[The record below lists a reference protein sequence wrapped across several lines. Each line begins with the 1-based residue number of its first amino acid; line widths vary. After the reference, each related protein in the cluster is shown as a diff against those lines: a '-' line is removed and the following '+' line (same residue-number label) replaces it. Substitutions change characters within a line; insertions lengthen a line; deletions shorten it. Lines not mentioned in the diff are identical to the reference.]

1 MEILVCVKQVPDTA
15 EVKIDPV
22 KHTVIRAGVPNIFN
36 PFDQNALEAALQ
48 LKDNQGA
55 KVTFLSMGPPQ
66 AKDVLREGLAM
77 GADEAYLL
85 TDRKVGGSDTLA
97 TGYCLAQAVKK
108 VAELKGIEQFDIILC
123 GKQAIDGDTA
133 QVGPQ
138 IACEL
143 GIPQITYAAAIEV
156 NEEAKC
162 VKVKQQN
169 EEGYIITEANFPVLI
184 TAVKELNEPRF
195 PTIRGTMKA
204 KRREIPELSADDV
217 KADETKIGLS
227 GSPTKVR
234 KIFTPPQRTQGLI
247 IPVEDDNDQAAVDTL
262 MEKLTAQKII

>member
-15 EVKIDPV
+15 EVKIDPE

-48 LKDNQGA
+48 LKDSQGA
-55 KVTFLSMGPPQ
+55 RVTLLSMGPPQ
-66 AKDVLREGLAM
+66 AEDVLREGLAM
-77 GADEAYLL
+77 GADDAYLL

-97 TGYCLAQAVKK
+97 TGYCLAQAVRK
-108 VAELKGIEQFDIILC
+108 VAELQGIEQFDMVLC

-138 IACEL
+138 IATEL
-143 GIPQITYAAAIEV
+143 GIPQITYAAEINV
-156 NEEAKC
+156 DGTT
-162 VKVKQQN
+162 VRVKQQN
-169 EEGYIITEANFPVLI
+169 EEGYIVTEAQFPALI

-204 KRREIPELSADDV
+204 KKREIPHLSADDIKV
-217 KADETKIGLS
+217 DETKIGLK
-227 GSPTKVR
+227 GSPTMVR
-234 KIFTPPQRTQGLI
+234 KIFTPPQRTQGLVI
-247 IPVEDDNDQAAVDTL
+247 KEEDPNAAVSVL

>member
-15 EVKIDPV
+15 EVKIDPE

-48 LKDNQGA
+48 LKDSQGA
-55 KVTFLSMGPPQ
+55 RVTLLSMGPPQ
-66 AKDVLREGLAM
+66 AEDVLREGLAM
-77 GADEAYLL
+77 GADDAYLL

-108 VAELKGIEQFDIILC
+108 VAELQGIEQFDVVLC
-123 GKQAIDGDTA
+123 GKQAIDTA

-138 IACEL
+138 IATEL
-143 GIPQITYAAAIEV
+143 GIPQITYAAEINV
-156 NEEAKC
+156 DGTT
-162 VKVKQQN
+162 VRVKQQN
-169 EEGYIITEANFPVLI
+169 EEGYIVTEAQFPVLI

-204 KRREIPELSADDV
+204 KKREIPHLSADDIKV
-217 KADETKIGLS
+217 DETKIGLK
-227 GSPTKVR
+227 GSPTMVR
-234 KIFTPPQRTQGLI
+234 KIFTPPQRTQGLVI
-247 IPVEDDNDQAAVDTL
+247 KEEDPNAAVSVL

>member
-15 EVKIDPV
+15 EVKIDPE

-48 LKDNQGA
+48 LKDSQGA
-55 KVTFLSMGPPQ
+55 RVTLLSMGPPQ
-66 AKDVLREGLAM
+66 AEDVLREGLAM
-77 GADEAYLL
+77 GAYDAYLL

-97 TGYCLAQAVKK
+97 TGYCLAQAVRK
-108 VAELKGIEQFDIILC
+108 VAELQGIEQFDVVLC

-138 IACEL
+138 IATEL
-143 GIPQITYAAAIEV
+143 GIPQITYAAEINV
-156 NEEAKC
+156 DGTT
-162 VKVKQQN
+162 VRVKQQN
-169 EEGYIITEANFPVLI
+169 EEGYIVTEAQFPVLI

-204 KRREIPELSADDV
+204 KKREIPHLSADDIKV
-217 KADETKIGLS
+217 DETKIGLK
-227 GSPTKVR
+227 GSPTMVR
-234 KIFTPPQRTQGLI
+234 KIFTPPQRTQGLVI
-247 IPVEDDNDQAAVDTL
+247 KEEDPNAAVSVL

>member
-15 EVKIDPV
+15 EVKIDPE

-48 LKDNQGA
+48 LKDSQGA
-55 KVTFLSMGPPQ
+55 RVTLLSMGPPQ
-66 AKDVLREGLAM
+66 AEDVLREGLAM
-77 GADEAYLL
+77 GADDAYLL

-97 TGYCLAQAVKK
+97 TGYCLAQAVRK
-108 VAELKGIEQFDIILC
+108 VAELQGIEQFDVVLC

-138 IACEL
+138 IATEL
-143 GIPQITYAAAIEV
+143 GIPQITYAAEINV
-156 NEEAKC
+156 DGTT
-162 VKVKQQN
+162 VRVKQQN
-169 EEGYIITEANFPVLI
+169 EEGYIVTEAQFPVLI

-204 KRREIPELSADDV
+204 KKREIPHLSADDIKV
-217 KADETKIGLS
+217 DETKIGLK
-227 GSPTKVR
+227 GSPTMVR
-234 KIFTPPQRTQGLI
+234 KIFTPPQRTQGLVI
-247 IPVEDDNDQAAVDTL
+247 KEEDPNAAVSVL

>member
-15 EVKIDPV
+15 EVKIDPE

-48 LKDNQGA
+48 LKDSQGA
-55 KVTFLSMGPPQ
+55 RVTLLSMGPPQ
-66 AKDVLREGLAM
+66 AEEVLREGLAM
-77 GADEAYLL
+77 GADDAYLL

-97 TGYCLAQAVKK
+97 TGYCLAQAVRK
-108 VAELKGIEQFDIILC
+108 VAELQGIEQFDIVLC

-138 IACEL
+138 IATEL
-143 GIPQITYAAAIEV
+143 GIPQITYAAEINV
-156 NEEAKC
+156 DGTT
-162 VKVKQQN
+162 VRVKQQN
-169 EEGYIITEANFPVLI
+169 EEGYIVTEAQFPVLI
-184 TAVKELNEPRF
+184 TAVKELNEPKF

-204 KRREIPELSADDV
+204 KKREIPHLSADDIKV
-217 KADETKIGLS
+217 DETKIGLK
-227 GSPTKVR
+227 GSPTMVR
-234 KIFTPPQRTQGLI
+234 KIFTPPQRTQGLVI
-247 IPVEDDNDQAAVDTL
+247 KEEDPNAAVSVL

>member
-15 EVKIDPV
+15 EVKIDPE

-48 LKDNQGA
+48 LKDSQGA
-55 KVTFLSMGPPQ
+55 RVTLLSMGPPQ
-66 AKDVLREGLAM
+66 AEDELREGLAM
-77 GADEAYLL
+77 GADDAYLL

-97 TGYCLAQAVKK
+97 TGYCLAQAVRK
-108 VAELKGIEQFDIILC
+108 VAELQGIEQFDMVLC

-138 IACEL
+138 IATEL
-143 GIPQITYAAAIEV
+143 GIPQITYAAEINV
-156 NEEAKC
+156 DGTT
-162 VKVKQQN
+162 VRVKQQN
-169 EEGYIITEANFPVLI
+169 EEGYIVTEAQFPVLI

-204 KRREIPELSADDV
+204 KKREIPHLSADDIKV
-217 KADETKIGLS
+217 DETKIGLK
-227 GSPTKVR
+227 GSPTMVR
-234 KIFTPPQRTQGLI
+234 KIFTPPQRTQGLVI
-247 IPVEDDNDQAAVDTL
+247 KEEDPNAAVSVL

>member
-15 EVKIDPV
+15 EVKIDPE

-48 LKDNQGA
+48 LKDSQGA
-55 KVTFLSMGPPQ
+55 RVTLLSMGPPQ
-66 AKDVLREGLAM
+66 AEDVLREGLAM
-77 GADEAYLL
+77 GADDAYLL

-108 VAELKGIEQFDIILC
+108 VAELQGIEQFDVVLC
-123 GKQAIDGDTA
+123 GEQAIDGDTA

-138 IACEL
+138 IATEL
-143 GIPQITYAAAIEV
+143 GIPQITYAAEINV
-156 NEEAKC
+156 DGTT
-162 VKVKQQN
+162 VRVKQQN
-169 EEGYIITEANFPVLI
+169 EEGYIVTEAQFPVLI

-204 KRREIPELSADDV
+204 KKREIPHLSADDIKV
-217 KADETKIGLS
+217 DETKIGLK
-227 GSPTKVR
+227 GSPTMVR
-234 KIFTPPQRTQGLI
+234 KIFTPPQRTQGLVI
-247 IPVEDDNDQAAVDTL
+247 KEEDPNAAVSVL

>member
-15 EVKIDPV
+15 EVKIDPE

-48 LKDNQGA
+48 LKDSQGA
-55 KVTFLSMGPPQ
+55 RVTLLSMGPPQ
-66 AKDVLREGLAM
+66 AEDVLREGLAM
-77 GADEAYLL
+77 GADDAYLL

-97 TGYCLAQAVKK
+97 TGYCLAQAVRK
-108 VAELKGIEQFDIILC
+108 VAELQGIEQFDIVLC

-138 IACEL
+138 IATEL
-143 GIPQITYAAAIEV
+143 GIPQITYAAEINV
-156 NEEAKC
+156 DGTT
-162 VKVKQQN
+162 VRVKQQN
-169 EEGYIITEANFPVLI
+169 EEGYIVTEAQFPVLI

-204 KRREIPELSADDV
+204 KKREIPHLSADGIKV
-217 KADETKIGLS
+217 DETKIGLK
-227 GSPTKVR
+227 GSPTMVR
-234 KIFTPPQRTQGLI
+234 KIFTPPQRTQGLVI
-247 IPVEDDNDQAAVDTL
+247 KEEDPNAAVSVL

>member
-15 EVKIDPV
+15 EVKIDPE

-48 LKDNQGA
+48 LKDSQGA
-55 KVTFLSMGPPQ
+55 RVTLLSMGPPQ
-66 AKDVLREGLAM
+66 AEDVLREGLAM
-77 GADEAYLL
+77 GADDAYLL

-97 TGYCLAQAVKK
+97 TGYCLAQAVRK
-108 VAELKGIEQFDIILC
+108 VAELQGVEQFDVVLC

-138 IACEL
+138 IATEL
-143 GIPQITYAAAIEV
+143 GIPQITYAAEINV
-156 NEEAKC
+156 DGTT
-162 VKVKQQN
+162 VRVKQQN
-169 EEGYIITEANFPVLI
+169 EEGYIVTEAQFPVLI

-204 KRREIPELSADDV
+204 KKREIPHLSADDIKV
-217 KADETKIGLS
+217 DETKIGLK
-227 GSPTKVR
+227 GSPTMVR
-234 KIFTPPQRTQGLI
+234 KIFTPPQRTQGLVI
-247 IPVEDDNDQAAVDTL
+247 KEEDPNAAVSVL

>member
-15 EVKIDPV
+15 EVKIDPE

-48 LKDNQGA
+48 LKDSQGA
-55 KVTFLSMGPPQ
+55 RVTLLSMGPPQ
-66 AKDVLREGLAM
+66 AEEVLREGLAM
-77 GADEAYLL
+77 GADDAYLL

-97 TGYCLAQAVKK
+97 TGYCLAQAVRK
-108 VAELKGIEQFDIILC
+108 VAELQGIEQFDVVLC

-138 IACEL
+138 IATEL
-143 GIPQITYAAAIEV
+143 GIPQITYAAEINVAGTTV
-156 NEEAKC
+156 R
-162 VKVKQQN
+162 VKQQN
-169 EEGYIITEANFPVLI
+169 EEGYIVTEAQFPVLI

-204 KRREIPELSADDV
+204 KKREIPHLSADDIKV
-217 KADETKIGLS
+217 DETKIGLK
-227 GSPTKVR
+227 GSPTMVR
-234 KIFTPPQRTQGLI
+234 KIFTPPQRTQGLVI
-247 IPVEDDNDQAAVDTL
+247 KEEDPNAAVSVL

>member
-15 EVKIDPV
+15 EVKIDPE

-48 LKDNQGA
+48 LKDSQGA
-55 KVTFLSMGPPQ
+55 RVTLLSMGPPQ
-66 AKDVLREGLAM
+66 AEDVLREGLAM
-77 GADEAYLL
+77 GADDAYLL

-97 TGYCLAQAVKK
+97 TGYCLAQAVRK
-108 VAELKGIEQFDIILC
+108 VAELQGIEQFDVVLC

-138 IACEL
+138 IATEL
-143 GIPQITYAAAIEV
+143 GIPQITYAAEINV
-156 NEEAKC
+156 DGTT
-162 VKVKQQN
+162 VRVKQQN
-169 EEGYIITEANFPVLI
+169 EEGYIVTEAQFSVLI

-204 KRREIPELSADDV
+204 KKREIPHLSADDIKV
-217 KADETKIGLS
+217 DETKIGLK
-227 GSPTKVR
+227 GSPTMVR
-234 KIFTPPQRTQGLI
+234 KIFTPPQRTQGLVI
-247 IPVEDDNDQAAVDTL
+247 KEEDPNAAVSVL

>member
-15 EVKIDPV
+15 EVKIDPE

-48 LKDNQGA
+48 LKDSQGA
-55 KVTFLSMGPPQ
+55 RVTLLSMGPPQ
-66 AKDVLREGLAM
+66 AEEVLREGLAM
-77 GADEAYLL
+77 GADDAYLL

-97 TGYCLAQAVKK
+97 TGYCLAQAVRK
-108 VAELKGIEQFDIILC
+108 VAELQGVEQFDVVLC

-138 IACEL
+138 IATEL
-143 GIPQITYAAAIEV
+143 GIPQITYAAEINV
-156 NEEAKC
+156 DGTT
-162 VKVKQQN
+162 VRVKQQN
-169 EEGYIITEANFPVLI
+169 EEGYIVTEAQFPVLI

-204 KRREIPELSADDV
+204 KKREIPHLSADDIKV
-217 KADETKIGLS
+217 DETKIGLK
-227 GSPTKVR
+227 GSPTMVR
-234 KIFTPPQRTQGLI
+234 KIFTPPQRTQGLVI
-247 IPVEDDNDQAAVDTL
+247 KEEDPNAAVSVL

>member
-48 LKDNQGA
+48 LKDAQGA
-55 KVTFLSMGPPQ
+55 KVTLLSMGPPQ
-66 AKDVLREGLAM
+66 AVEVLREGLAM

-97 TGYCLAQAVKK
+97 TGYCMAQAIKK
-108 VAELKGIEQFDIILC
+108 VAELQGIEQFDIVLC

-138 IACEL
+138 IAAEL
-143 GIPQITYAAAIEV
+143 NIPQITYAAKIDV
-156 NEEAKC
+156 DGNK
-162 VKVKQQN
+162 VTVKQQN
-169 EEGYIITEANFPVLI
+169 EEGYIVTEAQFPVLI

-204 KRREIPELSADDV
+204 KRREIPTLSADDIKV
-217 KADETKIGLS
+217 EDARIGLS
-227 GSPTKVR
+227 GSPTNVR

-247 IPVEDDNDQAAVDTL
+247 LNNEDVAVSVATL
-262 MEKLTAQKII
+262 MEKLTEQKII

>member
-15 EVKIDPV
+15 EVKIDPE

-48 LKDNQGA
+48 LKDSQGA
-55 KVTFLSMGPPQ
+55 RVTLLSMGPPQ
-66 AKDVLREGLAM
+66 AEDVLREGLAM
-77 GADEAYLL
+77 GADDAYLL

-97 TGYCLAQAVKK
+97 TGYCLAQAIKK
-108 VAELKGIEQFDIILC
+108 VAELQGIEQFDVVLC

-138 IACEL
+138 IATEL
-143 GIPQITYAAAIEV
+143 GIPQITYAAEINV
-156 NEEAKC
+156 DGTT
-162 VKVKQQN
+162 VRVKQQN
-169 EEGYIITEANFPVLI
+169 EEGYIVTEAQFPVLI

-204 KRREIPELSADDV
+204 KKREIPHLSADDIKV
-217 KADETKIGLS
+217 DETKIGLK
-227 GSPTKVR
+227 GSPTMVR
-234 KIFTPPQRTQGLI
+234 KIFTPPQRTQGLVI
-247 IPVEDDNDQAAVDTL
+247 KEEDPNAAVSVL

>member
-15 EVKIDPV
+15 EVKIDPE

-48 LKDNQGA
+48 LKDSQGA
-55 KVTFLSMGPPQ
+55 RVTLLSMGPPQ
-66 AKDVLREGLAM
+66 AEDVLREGLAM
-77 GADEAYLL
+77 GADDAYLL

-97 TGYCLAQAVKK
+97 TGYCLAQAVRK
-108 VAELKGIEQFDIILC
+108 VAELQGIEQFDIVLC

-138 IACEL
+138 IATEL
-143 GIPQITYAAAIEV
+143 GIPQITYAAEINV
-156 NEEAKC
+156 DGTT
-162 VKVKQQN
+162 VRVKQQN
-169 EEGYIITEANFPVLI
+169 EEGYIVTEAQFPVLI

-204 KRREIPELSADDV
+204 KKREIPRLSADDIKV
-217 KADETKIGLS
+217 DETKIGLK
-227 GSPTKVR
+227 GSPTMVR
-234 KIFTPPQRTQGLI
+234 KIFTPPQRTQGLVI
-247 IPVEDDNDQAAVDTL
+247 KEEDPNAAVSVL

>member
-48 LKDNQGA
+48 MKDA
-55 KVTFLSMGPPQ
+55 DKDVKITLLSMGPDQ

-77 GADEAYLL
+77 GADDAYLL
-85 TDRKVGGSDTLA
+85 SDRKLGGSDTLA
-97 TGYCLAQAVKK
+97 TGYALAQAIKK
-108 VAELKGIEQFDIILC
+108 LAADKGIEQFDIILC

-143 GIPQITYAAAIEV
+143 GTPQITYARDI
-156 NEEAKC
+156 
-162 VKVKQQN
+162 KVEGNKVTVQQEN
-169 EEGYIITEANFPVLI
+169 EEGYIVTEANFPVLI
-184 TAVKELNEPRF
+184 TAVKDLNEPRF

-204 KRREIPELSADDV
+204 KRREIPNLDAAAVAADD
-217 KADETKIGLS
+217 AQIGLS

-234 KIFTPPQRTQGLI
+234 KIFTPPQRTQGLV
-247 IPVEDDNDQAAVDTL
+247 IPVEDDNYQAAVDTL
-262 MEKLTAQKII
+262 MEKLTEQKII

>member
-15 EVKIDPV
+15 EVKIDPE

-48 LKDNQGA
+48 LKDSQGA
-55 KVTFLSMGPPQ
+55 RVTLLSMGPPQ
-66 AKDVLREGLAM
+66 AEEVLREGLAM
-77 GADEAYLL
+77 GADDAYLL

-108 VAELKGIEQFDIILC
+108 VAELQGIEQFDIVLC

-138 IACEL
+138 IATEL
-143 GIPQITYAAAIEV
+143 GIPQITYAAEINV
-156 NEEAKC
+156 DGTT
-162 VKVKQQN
+162 VRVKQQN
-169 EEGYIITEANFPVLI
+169 EEGYIVTEAQFPVLI

-204 KRREIPELSADDV
+204 KKREIPHLSADDIKV
-217 KADETKIGLS
+217 DETKIGLK
-227 GSPTKVR
+227 GSPTMVR
-234 KIFTPPQRTQGLI
+234 KIFTPPQRTQGLVI
-247 IPVEDDNDQAAVDTL
+247 KEEDPNAAVSVL

>member
-15 EVKIDPV
+15 EVKIDPE
-22 KHTVIRAGVPNIFN
+22 KHTVIRAGVHNIFN

-48 LKDNQGA
+48 LKDSQGA
-55 KVTFLSMGPPQ
+55 RVTLLSMGPPQ
-66 AKDVLREGLAM
+66 AEDVLREGLAM
-77 GADEAYLL
+77 GADDAYLL

-108 VAELKGIEQFDIILC
+108 VAELQGIEQFDVVLC

-138 IACEL
+138 IATEL
-143 GIPQITYAAAIEV
+143 GIPQITYAAEINV
-156 NEEAKC
+156 DGTT
-162 VKVKQQN
+162 VRVKQQN
-169 EEGYIITEANFPVLI
+169 EEGYIVTEAQFPVLI

-204 KRREIPELSADDV
+204 KKREIPHLSADDIKV
-217 KADETKIGLS
+217 DETKIGLK
-227 GSPTKVR
+227 GSPTMVR
-234 KIFTPPQRTQGLI
+234 KIFTPPQRTQGLVI
-247 IPVEDDNDQAAVDTL
+247 KEEDPNAAVSVL

>member
-15 EVKIDPV
+15 EVKIDPE

-48 LKDNQGA
+48 LKDSQGA
-55 KVTFLSMGPPQ
+55 RVTLLSMGPPQ
-66 AKDVLREGLAM
+66 AEDVLREGLAM
-77 GADEAYLL
+77 GADDAYLL

-108 VAELKGIEQFDIILC
+108 VAELQGIEQFDVVLC

-138 IACEL
+138 IATDL
-143 GIPQITYAAAIEV
+143 GIPQITYAAEINV
-156 NEEAKC
+156 DGTT
-162 VKVKQQN
+162 VRVKQQN
-169 EEGYIITEANFPVLI
+169 EEGYIVTEAQFPVLI

-204 KRREIPELSADDV
+204 KKREIPHLSADDIKV
-217 KADETKIGLS
+217 DETKIGLK
-227 GSPTKVR
+227 GSPTMVR
-234 KIFTPPQRTQGLI
+234 KIFTPPQRTQGLVI
-247 IPVEDDNDQAAVDTL
+247 KEEDPNAAVSVL

>member
-15 EVKIDPV
+15 EVKIDPE

-48 LKDNQGA
+48 LKDSQGA
-55 KVTFLSMGPPQ
+55 RVTLLSMGPPQ
-66 AKDVLREGLAM
+66 AEDVLREGLAM
-77 GADEAYLL
+77 GADDAYLL

-97 TGYCLAQAVKK
+97 TGYCLAQAVRK
-108 VAELKGIEQFDIILC
+108 VAELQGIEQFDIVLC

-138 IACEL
+138 IATEL
-143 GIPQITYAAAIEV
+143 GIPQITYAAEINV
-156 NEEAKC
+156 DGTT
-162 VKVKQQN
+162 VRVKQQN
-169 EEGYIITEANFPVLI
+169 EEGYIVTEAQFPVLI

-195 PTIRGTMKA
+195 PPIRGTMKA
-204 KRREIPELSADDV
+204 KKREIPHLSADDIKV
-217 KADETKIGLS
+217 DETKIGLK
-227 GSPTKVR
+227 GSPTMVR
-234 KIFTPPQRTQGLI
+234 KIFTPPQRTQGLVI
-247 IPVEDDNDQAAVDTL
+247 KEEDPNAAVSVL

>member
-1 MEILVCVKQVPDTA
+1 MEILVCVKQVPDTS
-15 EVKIDPV
+15 EVKIDPE

-48 LKDNQGA
+48 LKDSQGA
-55 KVTFLSMGPPQ
+55 RVTLLSMGPPQ
-66 AKDVLREGLAM
+66 AEDVLREGLAM
-77 GADEAYLL
+77 GADDAYLL

-108 VAELKGIEQFDIILC
+108 VAELQGIEQFDVVLC

-138 IACEL
+138 IATEL
-143 GIPQITYAAAIEV
+143 GIPQITYAAEINV
-156 NEEAKC
+156 DGTT
-162 VKVKQQN
+162 VRVKQQN
-169 EEGYIITEANFPVLI
+169 EEGYIVTEAQFPVLI

-204 KRREIPELSADDV
+204 KKREIPHLSADDIKV
-217 KADETKIGLS
+217 DETKIGLK
-227 GSPTKVR
+227 GSPTMVR
-234 KIFTPPQRTQGLI
+234 KIFTPPQRTQGLVI
-247 IPVEDDNDQAAVDTL
+247 KEEDPNAAVSVL

>member
-15 EVKIDPV
+15 EVKIDPE

-48 LKDNQGA
+48 LKDSQGA
-55 KVTFLSMGPPQ
+55 RVTLLSMGPPQ
-66 AKDVLREGLAM
+66 AEEVLREGLAM
-77 GADEAYLL
+77 GADDAYLL

-97 TGYCLAQAVKK
+97 TGYCLAQAVRK
-108 VAELKGIEQFDIILC
+108 VAEMQGIEQFDIVLC

-138 IACEL
+138 IATEL
-143 GIPQITYAAAIEV
+143 GIPQITYAAEINV
-156 NEEAKC
+156 DGTT
-162 VKVKQQN
+162 VRVKQQN
-169 EEGYIITEANFPVLI
+169 EEGYIVTEAQFPVLI

-204 KRREIPELSADDV
+204 KKREIPHLSADDIKV
-217 KADETKIGLS
+217 DETKIGLK
-227 GSPTKVR
+227 GSPTMVR
-234 KIFTPPQRTQGLI
+234 KIFTPPQRTQGLVI
-247 IPVEDDNDQAAVDTL
+247 KEEDPNAAVSVL

>member
-15 EVKIDPV
+15 EVKIDPE
-22 KHTVIRAGVPNIFN
+22 KHTVIRAGGPNIFN

-48 LKDNQGA
+48 LKDSQGA
-55 KVTFLSMGPPQ
+55 RVTLLSMGPPQ
-66 AKDVLREGLAM
+66 AEDVLREGLAM
-77 GADEAYLL
+77 GADDAYLL

-97 TGYCLAQAVKK
+97 TGYCLAQAVRK
-108 VAELKGIEQFDIILC
+108 VAELQGIEQFDVVLC

-138 IACEL
+138 IATEL
-143 GIPQITYAAAIEV
+143 GIPQITYAAEINV
-156 NEEAKC
+156 DDTT
-162 VKVKQQN
+162 VRVKQQN
-169 EEGYIITEANFPVLI
+169 EEGYIVTEAQFPVLI

-204 KRREIPELSADDV
+204 KKREIPHLSADDIKV
-217 KADETKIGLS
+217 DETKIGLK
-227 GSPTKVR
+227 GSPTMVR
-234 KIFTPPQRTQGLI
+234 KIFTPPQRTQGLVI
-247 IPVEDDNDQAAVDTL
+247 KEEDPNAAVSVL

>member
-15 EVKIDPV
+15 EVKIDPE

-48 LKDNQGA
+48 LKDSQGA
-55 KVTFLSMGPPQ
+55 RVTLLSMGPPQ
-66 AKDVLREGLAM
+66 AEDVLREGLAM
-77 GADEAYLL
+77 GADDAYLL

-97 TGYCLAQAVKK
+97 TGYCLAQAVRK
-108 VAELKGIEQFDIILC
+108 VAELQGIEQFDIVLC

-138 IACEL
+138 IATEL
-143 GIPQITYAAAIEV
+143 GIPQITYAAEINV
-156 NEEAKC
+156 DGTT
-162 VKVKQQN
+162 VRVKQQN
-169 EEGYIITEANFPVLI
+169 EEGYLVTEAQFPVLI

-204 KRREIPELSADDV
+204 KKREIPHLSADDIKV
-217 KADETKIGLS
+217 DETKFGLK
-227 GSPTKVR
+227 GSPTMVR
-234 KIFTPPQRTQGLI
+234 KIFTPPQRTQGLVI
-247 IPVEDDNDQAAVDTL
+247 KEEDPNAAVSVL

>member
-15 EVKIDPV
+15 EVKIDPE

-48 LKDNQGA
+48 LKDSQGA
-55 KVTFLSMGPPQ
+55 RVTLLSMGPPQ
-66 AKDVLREGLAM
+66 AEDVLREGLAM
-77 GADEAYLL
+77 GADDAYLL

-97 TGYCLAQAVKK
+97 TGYCLAQAVRK
-108 VAELKGIEQFDIILC
+108 VAELQGIEQFDIVLC

-138 IACEL
+138 IATEL
-143 GIPQITYAAAIEV
+143 GIPQITYAAEINV
-156 NEEAKC
+156 DGTT
-162 VKVKQQN
+162 VRVKQQN
-169 EEGYIITEANFPVLI
+169 EEGYIVTEAQFPVLI

-204 KRREIPELSADDV
+204 KKREIPHLSADDIKV
-217 KADETKIGLS
+217 DETKIGLK
-227 GSPTKVR
+227 GSPTMVR
-234 KIFTPPQRTQGLI
+234 KIFTPPQRTQGLVI
-247 IPVEDDNDQAAVDTL
+247 KEEDPNAAVSAL

>member
-48 LKDNQGA
+48 LKDA
-55 KVTFLSMGPPQ
+55 DKEVKVTLLSMGPDQ
-66 AKDVLREGLAM
+66 AKDVLKEGLAM
-77 GADEAYLL
+77 GADDAYLVS
-85 TDRKVGGSDTLA
+85 DRKLGGSDTLA
-97 TGYCLAQAVKK
+97 TGYALAQAVKK
-108 VAELKGIEQFDIILC
+108 VAAEKGIEQFDIILC

-143 GIPQITYAAAIEV
+143 GIPQITYARDI
-156 NEEAKC
+156 
-162 VKVKQQN
+162 KVEGNKVTVQQEN
-169 EEGYIITEANFPVLI
+169 EEGYIVTEAQFPVLI
-184 TAVKELNEPRF
+184 TAVKDLNEPRF

-204 KRREIPELSADDV
+204 KRREIPTLDAAAIE
-217 KADETKIGLS
+217 ADEAQIGLS

-234 KIFTPPQRTQGLI
+234 KIFTPAQRSGGLVLK
-247 IPVEDDNDQAAVDTL
+247 VEDDNAQALVDQVV
-262 MEKLTAQKII
+262 EKLSEAKIL

>member
-15 EVKIDPV
+15 EVKIDPE

-48 LKDNQGA
+48 LKDSQGA
-55 KVTFLSMGPPQ
+55 RVTLLSMGPPQ
-66 AKDVLREGLAM
+66 AEDVLREGLAM
-77 GADEAYLL
+77 GADDAYLL

-108 VAELKGIEQFDIILC
+108 VAELQGIEQFDVVLC

-138 IACEL
+138 IATEL
-143 GIPQITYAAAIEV
+143 GIPQITYAAEINV
-156 NEEAKC
+156 DGTT
-162 VKVKQQN
+162 VRVKQQN
-169 EEGYIITEANFPVLI
+169 EEGYIVTEAQFPVLI

-204 KRREIPELSADDV
+204 KKREIPHLSADDIKV
-217 KADETKIGLS
+217 DETKIGLK
-227 GSPTKVR
+227 GSPTMVR
-234 KIFTPPQRTQGLI
+234 KVFTPPQRTQGLVI
-247 IPVEDDNDQAAVDTL
+247 KEEDPNAAVSVL

>member
-15 EVKIDPV
+15 EVKIDPE

-48 LKDNQGA
+48 LKDSQGA
-55 KVTFLSMGPPQ
+55 RVTLLSMGPPQ
-66 AKDVLREGLAM
+66 AEDVLREGLAM
-77 GADEAYLL
+77 GADDAYLL

-97 TGYCLAQAVKK
+97 TGYCLAQAVRK
-108 VAELKGIEQFDIILC
+108 VAELQGIEQFDMVLC

-138 IACEL
+138 IATEL
-143 GIPQITYAAAIEV
+143 GIPQITYAAEINV
-156 NEEAKC
+156 DGTT
-162 VKVKQQN
+162 VRVKQQN
-169 EEGYIITEANFPVLI
+169 EEGYIVTEAQVPVLI

-204 KRREIPELSADDV
+204 KKREIPHLSADDIKV
-217 KADETKIGLS
+217 DETKIGLK
-227 GSPTKVR
+227 GSPTMVR
-234 KIFTPPQRTQGLI
+234 KIFTPPQRTQGLVI
-247 IPVEDDNDQAAVDTL
+247 KEEDPNAAVSVL

>member
-15 EVKIDPV
+15 EVKIDPE
-22 KHTVIRAGVPNIFN
+22 KHPVIRAGVPNIFN

-48 LKDNQGA
+48 LKDSQGA
-55 KVTFLSMGPPQ
+55 RVTLLSMGPPQ
-66 AKDVLREGLAM
+66 AEEVLREGLAM
-77 GADEAYLL
+77 GADDAYLL

-97 TGYCLAQAVKK
+97 TGYCLAQAVRK
-108 VAELKGIEQFDIILC
+108 VAELQGIEQFDVVLC

-138 IACEL
+138 IATEL
-143 GIPQITYAAAIEV
+143 GIPQITYAAEINV
-156 NEEAKC
+156 DGTT
-162 VKVKQQN
+162 VRVKQQN
-169 EEGYIITEANFPVLI
+169 EEGYIVTEAQFPVLI

-204 KRREIPELSADDV
+204 KKREIPHLSADDIKV
-217 KADETKIGLS
+217 DETKIGLK
-227 GSPTKVR
+227 GSPTMVR
-234 KIFTPPQRTQGLI
+234 KIFTPPQRTQGLVI
-247 IPVEDDNDQAAVDTL
+247 KEEDPNAAVSVL

>member
-15 EVKIDPV
+15 EVKIDPE

-48 LKDNQGA
+48 LKDSQGA
-55 KVTFLSMGPPQ
+55 RVTLLSMGPPQ
-66 AKDVLREGLAM
+66 AEEVLREGLAM
-77 GADEAYLL
+77 GADDAYLL

-97 TGYCLAQAVKK
+97 TGYCLAQAVRK
-108 VAELKGIEQFDIILC
+108 VAELQGIEQFDIVLC
-123 GKQAIDGDTA
+123 VKQAIDGDTA

-138 IACEL
+138 IATEL
-143 GIPQITYAAAIEV
+143 GIPQITYAAEINV
-156 NEEAKC
+156 DGTT
-162 VKVKQQN
+162 VRVKQQN
-169 EEGYIITEANFPVLI
+169 EEGYIVTEAQFPVLI

-204 KRREIPELSADDV
+204 KKREIPHLSADDIKV
-217 KADETKIGLS
+217 DETKIGLK
-227 GSPTKVR
+227 GSPTMVR
-234 KIFTPPQRTQGLI
+234 KIFTPPQRTQGLVI
-247 IPVEDDNDQAAVDTL
+247 KEEDPNAAVSVL

>member
-15 EVKIDPV
+15 EVKIDPE
-22 KHTVIRAGVPNIFN
+22 KHTVIRAGVPNISN

-48 LKDNQGA
+48 LKDSQGA
-55 KVTFLSMGPPQ
+55 RVTLLSMGPPQ
-66 AKDVLREGLAM
+66 AEDVLREGLAM
-77 GADEAYLL
+77 GADDAYLL

-97 TGYCLAQAVKK
+97 TGYCLAQAVRK
-108 VAELKGIEQFDIILC
+108 VAELQGIEQFDMVLC

-138 IACEL
+138 IATEL
-143 GIPQITYAAAIEV
+143 GIPQITYAAEINV
-156 NEEAKC
+156 DGTT
-162 VKVKQQN
+162 VRVKQQN
-169 EEGYIITEANFPVLI
+169 EEGYIVTEAQFPVLI

-204 KRREIPELSADDV
+204 KKREIPHLSADDIKV
-217 KADETKIGLS
+217 DETKIGLK
-227 GSPTKVR
+227 GSPTMVR
-234 KIFTPPQRTQGLI
+234 KIFTPPQRTQGLVI
-247 IPVEDDNDQAAVDTL
+247 KEEDPNAAVSVL

>member
-15 EVKIDPV
+15 EVKIDPE

-48 LKDNQGA
+48 LKDSQGA
-55 KVTFLSMGPPQ
+55 RVTLLSMGPPQ
-66 AKDVLREGLAM
+66 AEDVLREGLAM
-77 GADEAYLL
+77 GADDAYLL

-108 VAELKGIEQFDIILC
+108 VAELQGIEQFDVVLC

-138 IACEL
+138 IATEL
-143 GIPQITYAAAIEV
+143 GIPQITYAAEINV
-156 NEEAKC
+156 DGTT
-162 VKVKQQN
+162 VRVKQQN
-169 EEGYIITEANFPVLI
+169 EEGYIVTEARFPVLI

-204 KRREIPELSADDV
+204 KKREIPHLSADDIKV
-217 KADETKIGLS
+217 DETKIGLK
-227 GSPTKVR
+227 GSPTMVR
-234 KIFTPPQRTQGLI
+234 KIFTPPQRTQGLVI
-247 IPVEDDNDQAAVDTL
+247 KEEDPNAAVSVL

>member
-15 EVKIDPV
+15 EVKIDPE

-48 LKDNQGA
+48 LKDSQGA
-55 KVTFLSMGPPQ
+55 RVTLLSMGPPQ
-66 AKDVLREGLAM
+66 AEDVLREGLAM
-77 GADEAYLL
+77 GADDAYLL

-97 TGYCLAQAVKK
+97 TGYCLAQAVRK
-108 VAELKGIEQFDIILC
+108 VAELQGIEQFDIVLC

-138 IACEL
+138 IATEL
-143 GIPQITYAAAIEV
+143 GIPQITYAAEINV
-156 NEEAKC
+156 DGTT
-162 VKVKQQN
+162 VRVKQQN
-169 EEGYIITEANFPVLI
+169 EEGYIVTEAQFPVLI

-204 KRREIPELSADDV
+204 RKREIPHLSADDIKV
-217 KADETKIGLS
+217 DETKIGLK
-227 GSPTKVR
+227 GSPTMVR
-234 KIFTPPQRTQGLI
+234 KIFTPPQRTQGLVI
-247 IPVEDDNDQAAVDTL
+247 KEEDPNAAVSVL

>member
-48 LKDNQGA
+48 MKDA
-55 KVTFLSMGPPQ
+55 DKDVKITLLSMGPDQ

-77 GADEAYLL
+77 GADDAYLL
-85 TDRKVGGSDTLA
+85 SDRKLGGSDTLA
-97 TGYCLAQAVKK
+97 TGYALAQAIKK
-108 VAELKGIEQFDIILC
+108 VAADKGIEQFDIILC

-143 GIPQITYAAAIEV
+143 GIPQITYARDI
-156 NEEAKC
+156 
-162 VKVKQQN
+162 KVEGNKVTVQQEN
-169 EEGYIITEANFPVLI
+169 EEGYIVTEANFPVLI
-184 TAVKELNEPRF
+184 TAVKDLNETLLLLQLMTLRSVCLALRLKSARFSHRLRDPVVSFSKLKMTTNRQSSTRLWKNWLPRKSF
-195 PTIRGTMKA
+195 NL
-204 KRREIPELSADDV
+204 RRNSENGFSRI
-217 KADETKIGLS
+217 
-227 GSPTKVR
+227 
-234 KIFTPPQRTQGLI
+234 
-247 IPVEDDNDQAAVDTL
+247 
-262 MEKLTAQKII
+262 

>member
-15 EVKIDPV
+15 EVKIDPE

-48 LKDNQGA
+48 LKDSQGA
-55 KVTFLSMGPPQ
+55 RVTLLCMGPPQ
-66 AKDVLREGLAM
+66 AEDVLREGLAM
-77 GADEAYLL
+77 GADDAYLL

-108 VAELKGIEQFDIILC
+108 VAELQGIEQFDVVLC

-138 IACEL
+138 IATEL
-143 GIPQITYAAAIEV
+143 GIPQITYAAEINV
-156 NEEAKC
+156 DGTT
-162 VKVKQQN
+162 VRVKQQN
-169 EEGYIITEANFPVLI
+169 EEGYIVTEAQFPVLI

-204 KRREIPELSADDV
+204 KKREIPHLSADDIKV
-217 KADETKIGLS
+217 DETKIGLK
-227 GSPTKVR
+227 GSPTMVR
-234 KIFTPPQRTQGLI
+234 KIFTPPQRTQGLVI
-247 IPVEDDNDQAAVDTL
+247 KEEDPNAAVSVL

>member
-15 EVKIDPV
+15 EVKIDPE
-22 KHTVIRAGVPNIFN
+22 KHTVLRAGVPNIFN

-48 LKDNQGA
+48 LKDSQGA
-55 KVTFLSMGPPQ
+55 RVTLLSMGPPQ
-66 AKDVLREGLAM
+66 AEDVLREGLAM
-77 GADEAYLL
+77 GADDAYLL

-108 VAELKGIEQFDIILC
+108 VAELQGIEQFDVVLC

-138 IACEL
+138 IATEL
-143 GIPQITYAAAIEV
+143 GIPQITYAAEINV
-156 NEEAKC
+156 DGTT
-162 VKVKQQN
+162 VRVKQQN
-169 EEGYIITEANFPVLI
+169 EEGYIVTEAQFPVLI

-204 KRREIPELSADDV
+204 KKREIPHLSADDIKV
-217 KADETKIGLS
+217 DETKIGLK
-227 GSPTKVR
+227 GSPTMVR
-234 KIFTPPQRTQGLI
+234 KIFTPPQRTQGLVI
-247 IPVEDDNDQAAVDTL
+247 KEEDPNAAVSVL

>member
-15 EVKIDPV
+15 EVKIDPE

-48 LKDNQGA
+48 LKDSQGA
-55 KVTFLSMGPPQ
+55 RVTLLSMGPPQ
-66 AKDVLREGLAM
+66 AEDVLREGLAM
-77 GADEAYLL
+77 GADDAYLL

-97 TGYCLAQAVKK
+97 TGYCLAQAVRK
-108 VAELKGIEQFDIILC
+108 VAELQGIEQFDVVLC

-138 IACEL
+138 IATEL
-143 GIPQITYAAAIEV
+143 DIPQITYAAEINV
-156 NEEAKC
+156 DGTT
-162 VKVKQQN
+162 VRVKQQN
-169 EEGYIITEANFPVLI
+169 EEGYIVTEAQFPVLI

-204 KRREIPELSADDV
+204 KKREIPHLSADDIKV
-217 KADETKIGLS
+217 DETKIGLK
-227 GSPTKVR
+227 GSPTMVR
-234 KIFTPPQRTQGLI
+234 KIFTPPQRTQGLVI
-247 IPVEDDNDQAAVDTL
+247 KEEDPNAAVSVL

>member
-15 EVKIDPV
+15 EVKIDPE

-48 LKDNQGA
+48 LKDSQGA
-55 KVTFLSMGPPQ
+55 RVTLLSMGPPQ
-66 AKDVLREGLAM
+66 AEDVLREGLAM
-77 GADEAYLL
+77 GADDAYLL

-97 TGYCLAQAVKK
+97 TGYCLAQAVRK
-108 VAELKGIEQFDIILC
+108 VAELQGIEQFDVVLC

-138 IACEL
+138 IATEL
-143 GIPQITYAAAIEV
+143 GIPQITYAAEINV
-156 NEEAKC
+156 DGTT
-162 VKVKQQN
+162 VRVKQQN
-169 EEGYIITEANFPVLI
+169 EEGYIVTEAQFPVLI
-184 TAVKELNEPRF
+184 TTVKELNEPRF

-204 KRREIPELSADDV
+204 KKREIPHLSADDIKV
-217 KADETKIGLS
+217 DETKIGLK
-227 GSPTKVR
+227 GSPTMVR
-234 KIFTPPQRTQGLI
+234 KIFTPPQRTQGLVI
-247 IPVEDDNDQAAVDTL
+247 KEEDPNAAVSVL